1 MKQSNAE
8 MHPETNLSVVSNDYN
23 NDFFDRMASLEDEK
37 MIPTEAEYLEF
48 EEGEIHN
55 LIFTGFQ
62 ECTFG
67 EDIKE
72 AVVFQGRDG
81 WRFINANSVIVN
93 AMKRLVAPA
102 PVRITCVGEK
112 KNAKGNKYKDF
123 KIFTL

>member
-1 MKQSNAE
+1 MNKN
-8 MHPETNLSVVSNDYN
+8 ETAVMPQATTDYN
-23 NDFFDRMASLEDEK
+23 NDFFARMEELDDSK

-48 EEGEIHN
+48 EEGEVHN
-55 LIFTGFQ
+55 LIFTGF
-62 ECTFG
+62 ETATFG
-67 EDIKE
+67 EDSKE
-72 AVVFQGRDG
+72 AVVFQGKDG

-93 AMKRLVAPA
+93 AMKRLTAPA